1 MRTMC
6 LVSHNF
12 SFILRSIRIGV
23 SRFVCGMVLPL
34 VDNADEIALRR
45 GGNHLAAH
53 VCGPVA
59 QPTHGAAAA
68 SGGRP
73 RSTRK
78 PSQHALVGSL
88 VGHRGTSR
96 PLRGRRRDS
105 IGVKAPLRLR

>member
-6 LVSHNF
+6 LVFHNF

-34 VDNADEIALRR
+34 VDNADEIVRRHESITSRR
-45 GGNHLAAH
+45 G

-78 PSQHALVGSL
+78 P
-88 VGHRGTSR
+88 
-96 PLRGRRRDS
+96 
-105 IGVKAPLRLR
+105 

>member
-1 MRTMC
+1 
-6 LVSHNF
+6 
-12 SFILRSIRIGV
+12 
-23 SRFVCGMVLPL
+23 L

-78 PSQHALVGSL
+78 P
-88 VGHRGTSR
+88 
-96 PLRGRRRDS
+96 
-105 IGVKAPLRLR
+105 